1 MNKYISRL
9 ARIPLLQELTED
21 DTWVPKHVGVFFACY
36 VYCIKK
42 CICWKIC

>member
-21 DTWVPKHVGVFFACY
+21 DTWVPKHVGVVLC
-36 VYCIKK
+36 VMCIVSRSAFVV
-42 CICWKIC
+42 